1 MREIKIGRTKINE
14 IAFPNDTLVS
24 RSHAII
30 YFNGESYFLEDLA
43 SANGTFVNGNRI
55 HSIVQLDEY
64 DIVKVGNSLVNWKES
79 FQEKDEIIK
88 EEEHT
93 DTFADAPNLQLEE
106 EETSNEKTVIQKESR
121 RYVYYLKYIIGI
133 IITIAIIFAKMNR

>member
-64 DIVKVGNSLVNWKES
+64 DIVKVGNSLVNWKEI
-79 FQEKDEIIK
+79 FI
-88 EEEHT
+88 EEQKKSENFGDQT
-93 DTFADAPNLQLEE
+93 NEVE
-106 EETSNEKTVIQKESR
+106 NETNVSNETTIVQKTPVNYALYILGFLVIIVSLALA
-121 RYVYYLKYIIGI
+121 Y
-133 IITIAIIFAKMNR
+133 AKWSPI